1 MFCPNCGAE
10 DQKQSQFCRACG
22 TELRVVRAALH
33 RPDAITTSA
42 MTARDEIG
50 QAIAAKIKE
59 LRTADDLKEVVE
71 DVLPQVEKFL
81 ESPEERRL
89 RRLHEG
95 TLTTATGLGIILFCL
110 IMNLFI
116 DSDRGETLLAIGGGG
131 GLLVLLIGLG
141 LVINSRWLTAL
152 PQKAQPLQRI
162 SKQIISGS
170 TETDPLPHAPSSI
183 APGSPS
189 KVESVIEGTTRQLR

>member
-22 TELRVVRAALH
+22 IELRVVRTALQ

-59 LRTADDLKEVVE
+59 LETADDLKEVVE

-89 RRLHEG
+89 RKLHEG
-95 TLTTATGLGIILFCL
+95 TLTAATGLGIILFCL
-110 IMNLFI
+110 VMSSVTH
-116 DSDRGETLLAIGGGG
+116 SDRGEMLIALGGGG
-131 GLLVLLIGLG
+131 GIIVLLIGLG
-141 LVINSRWLTAL
+141 MVVNARWLTAL
-152 PQKAQPLQRI
+152 PQRMEQSQGIPKP
-162 SKQIISGS
+162 IISDGVV
-170 TETDPLPHAPSSI
+170 TDPLPQDPSSI
-183 APGSPS
+183 SPA
-189 KVESVIEGTTRQLR
+189 KAESVIEGTTRQLR

>member
-50 QAIAAKIKE
+50 QAIAARIKE

-95 TLTTATGLGIILFCL
+95 IITAATGLGAILFCVFMSSFPL
-110 IMNLFI
+110 
-116 DSDRGETLLAIGGGG
+116 SERGEMMTGIGGGCG
-131 GLLVLLIGLG
+131 MIVLLIGLG
-141 LVINSRWLTAL
+141 MAINARWLTAL
-152 PQKAQPLQRI
+152 PNRSGPLPGS
-162 SKQIISGS
+162 SKQMISDGMV
-170 TETDPLPHAPSSI
+170 TDPLPPALPS
-183 APGSPS
+183 ASPS